1 METAM
6 NGYAENAATFA
17 CAAETEP
24 GMPVMVT
31 DSGAVTKAEGTF
43 CGVVLSWR
51 DGFAA
56 VQLNGYV
63 SLPYSGTKP
72 NVGYQV
78 LTADA
83 DGNIKAEAAGTAG
96 LQRLVVDADSTHVGF
111 IL

>member
-6 NGYAENAATFA
+6 NGYAENTATFR
-17 CAAETEP
+17 CETKLLP
-24 GMPVMVT
+24 GTPVMVT
-31 DSGAVTKAEGTF
+31 DSGTVAAAGGTF
-43 CGVVLSWR
+43 CGVALSWR

-56 VQLNGYV
+56 VQLAGYV

-72 NVGYQV
+72 AVGYQV

-83 DGNIKAEAAGTAG
+83 DGKVKAAASGSAG
-96 LQRLVVDADSTHVGF
+96 LQRLVVDADSANIGF